1 VAQSFTNVLIYED
14 AACRSRKFLPLTY
27 TRSVAELRTGAFST
41 IVRVQAAFREANIHL
56 HVRPEIADVVRQRYG
71 LPVNQVPQGPTL
83 LLNAREALSFNPL
96 NRWRVYDELPEDITT
111 PLVSGAP
118 IEPPDPLREDAP
130 SAIWDVMH
138 QNAACIKADAE
149 LWALHRKSVER
160 PKLEYCA
167 VINPKQLLLHP
178 NAKVD
183 AGVVLDCSDGE
194 IIIDDG
200 ARVMTQSTIIGPCY
214 IGKNSLVKIG
224 AKIYSGTTVGP
235 VCKVGGEIENSI
247 FQGYANKQHDG
258 YVGHSFIGE
267 WCNLGAGT
275 NTSDLKN
282 DYSPVRVMIEGEE
295 FNTGSLFVGLMMGDH
310 SKSGIGT
317 QFNTGTAVGVSS
329 NIFDAGFPPKWI
341 PNFSWGGASGLTEYR
356 YDKALQ
362 VANAVTQRRNVALSE
377 EETQLLRSLSNR

>member
-1 VAQSFTNVLIYED
+1 M
-14 AACRSRKFLPLTY
+14 PLTY
-27 TRSVAELRTGAFST
+27 TRCVAELRTGAFST
-41 IVRVQAAFREANIHL
+41 IVRVQAAFREATIHL
-56 HVRPEIADVVRQRYG
+56 HVRPELAPVVSERYG
-71 LPVNQVPQGPTL
+71 LPVNTIPQGPTL

-96 NRWRVYDELPEDITT
+96 NHWRVYDELPEEITSA
-111 PLVSGAP
+111 LSKGEP
-118 IEPPDPLREDAP
+118 IEPPDGLRDDAP
-130 SAIWDVMH
+130 SALWDVVH
-138 QNAACIKADAE
+138 QNAAAISADCE
-149 LWALHRKSVER
+149 QWSLLRRSVER

-178 NAKVD
+178 NAKID

-200 ARVMTQSTIIGPCY
+200 ARVMAQATITGPCY
-214 IGKNSLVKIG
+214 IGKYSLVKIG
-224 AKIYSGTTVGP
+224 AKIYGGTTIGP

-282 DYSPVRVMIEGEE
+282 DYSPVRMTIEGEE

-310 SKSGIGT
+310 SKSSIGT

-341 PNFSWGGASGLTEYR
+341 PSFSWGGASGLTEYR
-356 YDKALQ
+356 LDKALA
-362 VANAVTQRRNVALSE
+362 VAKAVMARRNVDLSSE
-377 EETQLLRSLSNR
+377 EEKLLRSLNGVS